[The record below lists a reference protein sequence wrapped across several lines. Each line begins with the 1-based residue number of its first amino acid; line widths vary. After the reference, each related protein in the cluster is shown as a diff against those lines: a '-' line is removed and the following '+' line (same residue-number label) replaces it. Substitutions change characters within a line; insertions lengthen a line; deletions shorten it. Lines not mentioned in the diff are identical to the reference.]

1 MAFRTSFGHFQLK
14 VLNFGLT
21 NALATF
27 ESAMN
32 NVFKDVMGK
41 LVLVYLDNILI
52 FLKNLEEHRMHV
64 RHVLET
70 LRKQCFCAK
79 ASKCTFCFSELEY
92 LGHMVGMEQNQGEP
106 KNGFRMWWIGI
117 RLRQLRYG
125 LEARH
130 EVLIVDLFDQ
140 L

>member
-1 MAFRTSFGHFQLK
+1 LIYSINYKRRATSPPLVSRKATISYPLHLGMSQKCVLHNVGHFQSK

-41 LVLVYLDNILI
+41 FVLVYLDDILI

-64 RHVLET
+64 
-70 LRKQCFCAK
+70 
-79 ASKCTFCFSELEY
+79 
-92 LGHMVGMEQNQGEP
+92 P
-106 KNGFRMWWIGI
+106 
-117 RLRQLRYG
+117 
-125 LEARH
+125 ARP
-130 EVLIVDLFDQ
+130 
-140 L
+140 